1 MSVWLVATIIAGAI
15 STLAIFSLLYRENP
29 VYRFFEYLFVGLATG
44 YGLVMAWRDVLYP
57 RWWIPLTQGQW
68 WWTLPILAGLLY
80 YTIYIRKLAWMSRL
94 LIGTLM
100 GLGAGAS
107 FQAIATQYAPQVA
120 ASFRPLLPS
129 NWLPISVLRSAVRAV
144 TPGAVDRV
152 IPAEASGTIGAVD
165 LVNNW
170 IVTIVLLSVMTYFF
184 FSFEHRSRAVR
195 GTARLGRWLLM
206 ISFGAVFGQTIMA
219 RMALAVS
226 RLWFLLVDPRGLAGP
241 GG

>member
-1 MSVWLVATIIAGAI
+1 MSVWLIATIVAGAV

-68 WWTLPILAGLLY
+68 WWTVPILAGLLY

-100 GLGAGAS
+100 GLNAGAS

-120 ASFRPLLPS
+120 ASFRPLLPP
-129 NWLPISVLRSAVRAV
+129 NWFPMSAASTSGSAR
-144 TPGAVDRV
+144 
-152 IPAEASGTIGAVD
+152 ASGALSAAYLI
-165 LVNNW
+165 NNW
-170 IVTIVLLSVMTYFF
+170 IVTIILLSVMTYFF

-195 GTARLGRWLLM
+195 GTAQLGRWLLM

-226 RLWFLLVDPRGLAGP
+226 RLWFLLADPRGLAGP

>member
-1 MSVWLVATIIAGAI
+1 MSGWTLATVIAGAV

-29 VYRFFEYLFVGLATG
+29 VYRFFEYLFIGLATG
-44 YGLVMAWRDVLYP
+44 YGLFRAWSDVLYP
-57 RWWIPLTQGQW
+57 RWWIPMYQQGQW
-68 WWTLPILAGLLY
+68 WWIFPFLIGLLY

-94 LIGTLM
+94 VIGTLM

-107 FQAIATQYAPQVA
+107 FQAIATQYAPQIA
-120 ASFRPLLPS
+120 ASFRPLLPP
-129 NWLPISVLRSAVRAV
+129 NWSPLSAVRGLIRAAA
-144 TPGAVDRV
+144 PDFVDRYV
-152 IPAEASGTIGAVD
+152 PASVPNNLTAAE

-170 IVTIVLLSVMTYFF
+170 IVIIILLSVMTYFF
-184 FSFEHRSRAVR
+184 FSFEHRSPVVR
-195 GTARLGRWLLM
+195 GAAKFGRWMLM

-241 GG
+241 G